1 MEYATKILLLKKLP
15 LHLLHDNRLTAFHYC
30 CEMSMEHGA
39 FPSSERLNSEHPL
52 SIRNLEPCPLY
63 LLAIDRTRYCDDAR
77 CHLVSTQLLFYY
89 RAAFICIQHF
99 FSEKL
104 ER

>member
-63 LLAIDRTRYCDDAR
+63 LLAIDCTRYCDDAR
-77 CHLVSTQLLFYY
+77 VISLVRNYCFTI
-89 RAAFICIQHF
+89 AAFICIQHF